1 MKGKLDSHNLLQTQS
16 LTKKGITWLKN
27 KSSDAEMEIFFTAIL
42 DEVRSFGM
50 NSFLEKFVNYFH
62 TNTKL
67 KKQWK
72 SLSSSFLEVEY
83 PMTYEL
89 LGQFG
94 IKETRELLDDITGS
108 SRGIHEFSLV
118 NIPLDSQKFLIDFL
132 QKFGKDEKYIPATNP
147 KNLDSSE
154 TIGNYQVLKPQS
166 KHLRATYKRR
176 DLLIVK
182 SLPELESNITH

>member
-1 MKGKLDSHNLLQTQS
+1 
-16 LTKKGITWLKN
+16 
-27 KSSDAEMEIFFTAIL
+27 
-42 DEVRSFGM
+42 
-50 NSFLEKFVNYFH
+50 KFVNYFH

-83 PMTYEL
+83 PMIYEL

-108 SRGIHEFSLV
+108 SRGIHEFSLA
-118 NIPLDSQKFLIDFL
+118 NIPLESQRILIKFLQL
-132 QKFGKDEKYIPATNP
+132 FGKDEKYIPATNP

-166 KHLRATYKRR
+166 KHLRATYKQR

-182 SLPELESNITH
+182 ALPYWLWLEDY